1 MRIVKKEDCK
11 FLNGYIVDDDSN
23 VVNPGAEIVGGIN
36 DLDVMLQALRYYQD
50 QPEYSPAPSMKGFKP
65 VKGNSYVVKPDET
78 PALDAKTEQAKAIL
92 EELDMLE
99 KVEQT
104 NCNLKHWSNV
114 LDFIANDCIVD
125 KGDSEP
131 VLPFTAVYIDPV
143 GDDFTVEEAVKIIGK
158 ATKLILE

>member
-1 MRIVKKEDCK
+1 
-11 FLNGYIVDDDSN
+11 
-23 VVNPGAEIVGGIN
+23 
-36 DLDVMLQALRYYQD
+36 
-50 QPEYSPAPSMKGFKP
+50 
-65 VKGNSYVVKPDET
+65 
-78 PALDAKTEQAKAIL
+78 
-92 EELDMLE
+92 MLE

-143 GDDFTVEEAVKIIGK
+143 GDDLSVEEAVKIIGK